1 MMRFFT
7 LFLFAALGLTA
18 CWNTRPGSVRS
29 ASDTSIVTIT
39 AGKVLIPSGWVIA
52 SYIIDPQAQS
62 CWFHMGEAPA
72 PLPCERLA
80 GFPAAAR
87 YLTWLPQHPAAP
99 PATSVPEPP
108 PADDP
113 ADSGESGSVEPPPAP
128 MRGGAAAAGDL

>member
-1 MMRFFT
+1 MFKRFFIFSALAT
-7 LFLFAALGLTA
+7 LALTG

-52 SYIIDPQAQS
+52 SYIIDPQARS

-80 GFPAAAR
+80 AFPAAAR
-87 YLTWLPQHPAAP
+87 YINWLPQHPAAF
-99 PATSVPEPP
+99 PAAAVPEPP

-113 ADSGESGSVEPPPAP
+113 AVEPPPTPSP
-128 MRGGAAAAGDL
+128 MRGGGAAAEDL